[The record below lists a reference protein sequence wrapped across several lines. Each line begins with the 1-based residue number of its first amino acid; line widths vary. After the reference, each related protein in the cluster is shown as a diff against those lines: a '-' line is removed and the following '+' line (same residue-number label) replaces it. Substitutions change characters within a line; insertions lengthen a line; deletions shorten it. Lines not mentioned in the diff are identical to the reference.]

1 MWTIGEKYRD
11 FFLSCK
17 DERLMILQ
25 GSRRSGKT
33 TNTFLYMW
41 VLGRLTKGQKF
52 TTLTYQYPQ
61 LAKTMADFEQSVG
74 AKIRRTK
81 EGYTYT
87 DENDN
92 LYLFDHCDDTSKAL
106 GNQCDFLFI
115 NESVNVPEEIADNY
129 MLGCSSRVI
138 LNFNPI
144 KHSWHERYQ
153 NENNLLKTTFKDNPY
168 LPDSQVQAF
177 ERLKVKAESSTAS
190 PLDIFNYQVY
200 YLGEY
205 SSVSGSIF
213 TNTSTITYNDYVNID
228 AEEFFGLDFGFKDGG
243 DPTSLVGVKIKDKT
257 IYAHCYIYDNSLEK
271 IQDYANA
278 LYSAGMNEKTLI
290 WADYG
295 GMGRSRMDD
304 LTRDYRF
311 WMANAEK
318 PKIMDNISH
327 MLSFEGG
334 LKITS
339 NSDAM
344 LKEISSYEMVNGK
357 LSEKNNHSIDALR
370 YAFNAAVAYL
380 R

>member
-1 MWTIGEKYRD
+1 MWQIGDKYRD

-17 DERLMILQ
+17 DERMMILQ

-41 VLGRLTKGQKF
+41 VLGRLARGQKF

-61 LAKTMADFEQSVG
+61 LAKTMADFEQCCGVTLH
-74 AKIRRTK
+74 RTK
-81 EGYTYT
+81 EGYSYT
-87 DENDN
+87 DSNNN

-153 NENNLLKTTFKDNPY
+153 NEKNLLKTTFKDNPY

-177 ERLKVKAESSTAS
+177 ERLKIKAESPTAS

-200 YLGEY
+200 YLGDY
-205 SSVSGSIF
+205 STVSGSIF
-213 TNTSTITYNDYVNID
+213 TNTSTITYNDYINID

-257 IYAHCYIYDNSLEK
+257 IYTHCYIYDNSLEK

-334 LKITS
+334 LKVTS

-344 LKEISSYEMVNGK
+344 LKEISGYEMINGK

-370 YAFNAAVAYL
+370 YAFNAAVSYQ